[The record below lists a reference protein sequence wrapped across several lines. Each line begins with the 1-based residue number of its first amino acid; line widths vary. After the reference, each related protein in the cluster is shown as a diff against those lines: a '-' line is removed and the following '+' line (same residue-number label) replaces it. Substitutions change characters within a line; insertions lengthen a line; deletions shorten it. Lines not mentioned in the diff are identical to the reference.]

1 MTLSPVN
8 NDLCLV
14 ATNETTMIA
23 ALSTKTTNEE
33 TGETQSNNVFH
44 DGQDWIAATHEWQ
57 IHPIGRLQ
65 IQPPVLEDGENG
77 VIITPAVFDDRFHMN
92 ILCNDTVFAT
102 LQAFDQAH
110 FDTTGERLIVE
121 PDNRLVV
128 WAK

>member
-23 ALSTKTTNEE
+23 ALSTKTINEE

-44 DGQDWIAATHEWQ
+44 DGKNWVGATHDWQ
-57 IHPIGRLQ
+57 LVPIGRLQ
-65 IQPPVLEDGENG
+65 ITPPEMDAEGNITSPAQFDG
-77 VIITPAVFDDRFHMN
+77 RFHMN
-92 ILCNDTVFAT
+92 ILCNDTVFAK
-102 LQAFDQAH
+102 LQAMDQAH
-110 FDTTGERLIVE
+110 FEETAEHLIIE
-121 PDNRLVV
+121 PTNRKVV

>member
-1 MTLSPVN
+1 MMQPLK

-14 ATNETTMIA
+14 ATSEAAMIA

-44 DGQDWIAATHEWQ
+44 DGKNWVGATHDWQ
-57 IHPIGRLQ
+57 LVPIGPLQ
-65 IQPPVLEDGENG
+65 ITIPEMNAEGRLT
-77 VIITPAVFDDRFHMN
+77 TPAEFDDRFHMN
-92 ILCNDTVFAT
+92 ILCNDTVFAA

-110 FDTTGERLIVE
+110 FETTGERLIIE
-121 PDNRLVV
+121 PTNRKVV